1 MHAMRIVADLTRH
14 AFQTGEVLTMK
25 SAFAFL
31 PAWPFTADIAFWVG
45 LTLVAAGLCGELCWR
60 AWRVPRL
67 IGYGVIG
74 LVAGPAGLGVIDSA
88 LAEDARLL
96 MDIALGLLL
105 FELGSRVS
113 LRWIR
118 MNPWLVAMSV
128 GEAAL
133 TFIAVWFA
141 LHLLHVAAMTCAVA
155 ASIAMATSPA
165 MVIQLR
171 TELKSQGQVTE
182 RLMTLSALNS
192 MYAVVVLKLL
202 SGWLH
207 QEFYGNVWAT
217 LIQPPFFIIGSLLLA
232 WLLAVSCNF
241 FFRRVSIADEHSFV
255 TLFGLILLAI
265 AIAHMLKL
273 STIMALLAAGIIF
286 KNLDPRPL
294 LWPTHFGTA
303 GWLLTV
309 VLFGVTLLSFEWK
322 YISLGGVAAL
332 ALIGSR
338 FVAKLAGSLVFARPS
353 GLNWKQGAALG
364 VSLSPMSALA
374 FLLCSDTY
382 TLYPDF
388 DPALRAIVMCS
399 IAALQL
405 IAPVLVYRA
414 LAAINERG
422 Q

>member
-1 MHAMRIVADLTRH
+1 
-14 AFQTGEVLTMK
+14 MK

-31 PAWPFTADIAFWVG
+31 PAWPLSVDVAFWVG
-45 LTLVAAGLCGELCWR
+45 LTLFAAGICGELCWR

-74 LVAGPAGLGVIDSA
+74 LFAGPAGLGVIDNA

-96 MDIALGLLL
+96 MDIAMGLLL

-118 MNPWLVAMSV
+118 LNPWLVAMSI

-141 LHLLHVAAMTCAVA
+141 LHMLHVQLMTSAVA

-171 TELKSQGQVTE
+171 AELKSEGQVTE

-192 MYAVVVLKLL
+192 MYAVVVLKLI

-232 WLLAVSCNF
+232 YGLAISCNF
-241 FFRRVSIADEHSFV
+241 FFRRVSSADEHSFV

-273 STIMALLAAGIIF
+273 STIMSLLAAGIIF
-286 KNLDPRPL
+286 KNLDPRPQ

-303 GWLLTV
+303 GWMLTV
-309 VLFGVTLLSFEWK
+309 VLFGVTLVSFEWK
-322 YISLGGVAAL
+322 YIALGGVAAL
-332 ALIGSR
+332 ALIVAR
-338 FVAKLAGSLVFARPS
+338 FIAKLAGALVFARPS
-353 GLNWKQGAALG
+353 GLNWKQGGALG
-364 VSLSPMSALA
+364 IALSPMSALA
-374 FLLCSDTY
+374 FLLVSDTY
-382 TLYPDF
+382 TLYPNF
-388 DPALRAIVMCS
+388 DPALRAIIMCS
-399 IAALQL
+399 IAVLQL
-405 IAPVLVYRA
+405 VAPFLVYRV
-414 LAAINERG
+414 LAMVNERG

>member
-1 MHAMRIVADLTRH
+1 
-14 AFQTGEVLTMK
+14 MK

-31 PAWPFTADIAFWVG
+31 PAWPLTVDIAFWVG
-45 LTLVAAGLCGELCWR
+45 LTLFAAGLCGELCWR

-74 LVAGPAGLGVIDSA
+74 LVAGPAGLGVIDNA

-96 MDIALGLLL
+96 MDIAIGLLL

-118 MNPWLVAMSV
+118 LNPWLVAMSV

-141 LHLLHVAAMTCAVA
+141 LRLLHVHPMTAAVA
-155 ASIAMATSPA
+155 ATIAMATSPA

-171 TELKSQGQVTE
+171 AELKSEGQVTE

-192 MYAVVVLKLL
+192 MYAVIALKLL
-202 SGWLH
+202 SGWIH

-217 LIQPPFFIIGSLLLA
+217 LIQPPFFIVGSLLLA
-232 WLLAVSCNF
+232 YGLAISCNF
-241 FFRRVSIADEHSFV
+241 FFRRVSGADEHSFV

-265 AIAHMLKL
+265 AIAHTLKL

-286 KNLDPRPL
+286 KNLDPRPQ

-303 GWLLTV
+303 GWMLTV
-309 VLFGVTLLSFEWK
+309 VLFGVTLVSFEWK
-322 YISLGGVAAL
+322 YITLGGVAAL
-332 ALIGSR
+332 ALIAAR
-338 FVAKLAGSLVFARPS
+338 FVAKLAGSLLFARPS
-353 GLNWKQGAALG
+353 GLDWKQGGALG
-364 VSLSPMSALA
+364 IALSPMSALA
-374 FLLCSDTY
+374 FLLVSDTY
-382 TLYPDF
+382 TLYPNF
-388 DPALRAIVMCS
+388 DPGLRAIIMCS
-399 IAALQL
+399 IAVLQL
-405 IAPVLVYRA
+405 VAPFLVYQA
-414 LAAINERG
+414 LAAVNERG

>member
-1 MHAMRIVADLTRH
+1 
-14 AFQTGEVLTMK
+14 MK

-31 PAWPFTADIAFWVG
+31 PAWPLTVDITFWVG
-45 LTLVAAGLCGELCWR
+45 LTLFAAGLCGELCWR

-74 LVAGPAGLGVIDSA
+74 LVAGPAGLGVIDNA

-96 MDIALGLLL
+96 MDIAIGLLL

-118 MNPWLVAMSV
+118 LNPWLVAMSV

-133 TFIAVWFA
+133 TFVAVWFA
-141 LHLLHVAAMTCAVA
+141 LRLLHVHPMTSAVA
-155 ASIAMATSPA
+155 ATIAMATSPA

-171 TELKSQGQVTE
+171 AELKSEGQVTE

-192 MYAVVVLKLL
+192 MYAVVALKLI
-202 SGWLH
+202 SGWIH

-217 LIQPPFFIIGSLLLA
+217 LVQPPFFIIGSLLLA
-232 WLLAVSCNF
+232 YALAVSCNF
-241 FFRRVSIADEHSFV
+241 FFKRVSGADEHSFV

-286 KNLDPRPL
+286 KNLDPRPQ

-303 GWLLTV
+303 GWMLTV
-309 VLFGVTLLSFEWK
+309 VLFGVTLVSFEWK
-322 YISLGGVAAL
+322 YITLGGVAAL
-332 ALIGSR
+332 ALIAAR
-338 FVAKLAGSLVFARPS
+338 FIAKLAGSLIFARPT
-353 GLNWKQGAALG
+353 GLNWKQGGALG
-364 VSLSPMSALA
+364 IALSPMSALA
-374 FLLCSDTY
+374 FLLVSDTY
-382 TLYPDF
+382 TLYPNF
-388 DPALRAIVMCS
+388 DPALRAIIMCS
-399 IAALQL
+399 IAVLQL
-405 IAPVLVYRA
+405 VAPFLVYQA
-414 LAAINERG
+414 LAAVNERG